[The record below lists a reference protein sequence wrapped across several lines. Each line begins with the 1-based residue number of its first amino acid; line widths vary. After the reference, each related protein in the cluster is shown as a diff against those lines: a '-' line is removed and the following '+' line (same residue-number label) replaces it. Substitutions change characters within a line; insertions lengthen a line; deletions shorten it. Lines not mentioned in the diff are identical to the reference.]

1 MAADAEKV
9 TELTATLD
17 LQNAVLPL
25 LEEAR
30 HTFLNLVRSSY
41 LHQFESGFCDTWPAL
56 RHLLE
61 ACAVAHDS
69 ADEPLD
75 EWARSLANL
84 TGMSRAAKWLAAGEG
99 KGIGGWRACLRRPV
113 VRLARHHWLRHN
125 LVTAYDMAAS
135 FLQAPHQA
143 AVRNRM

>member
-1 MAADAEKV
+1 ME
-9 TELTATLD
+9 
-17 LQNAVLPL
+17 AVIPRTMSMGRLMRQLSSAGHVAQPL
-25 LEEAR
+25 LAEAR

-84 TGMSRAAKWLAAGEG
+84 TGMSRAAKWLTNGEAQG
-99 KGIGGWRACLRRPV
+99 LGMFRKRSLGPLCEV
-113 VRLARHHWLRHN
+113 
-125 LVTAYDMAAS
+125 
-135 FLQAPHQA
+135 
-143 AVRNRM
+143 